1 MNNLYNTEEKEN
13 NAASLIDDFQLDEMQ
28 KAENY
33 KIGFQ
38 MFKVLFYL
46 VMIISYLMF
55 VISSGILSGRN
66 TPMMILSFALYACGW
81 IVYVIYAAKASAK
94 GVMNPTFARNNTKDW
109 QGLFLICLILL
120 VIIGTLCDVFEIY
133 YTVVY
138 IFTIAML
145 MALNYFAK
153 RNQKVVLKQLE
164 EDGD

>member
-1 MNNLYNTEEKEN
+1 MEDKYNQDINSKEN
-13 NAASLIDDFQLDEMQ
+13 NAASLLDDFQLDEMQ

-33 KIGFQ
+33 KIGFH
-38 MFKVLFYL
+38 MFRVLFYL

-55 VISSGILSGRN
+55 VISLEQN
-66 TPMMILSFALYACGW
+66 TSMMILSFVLYACGW

-109 QGLFLICLILL
+109 QKFFLVCLVLL

-145 MALNYFAK
+145 FALNHFAK

-164 EDGD
+164 EEEE